1 MTTKV
6 RFFEYYSI
14 AKAGLVI
21 VEGVMNSVA
30 CGSARY
36 NGTWDHISE

>member
-6 RFFEYYSI
+6 RLFEYYSM
-14 AKAGLVI
+14 AGLVI